1 MLKPTDLSVTST
13 HKTARITPPRI
24 SSGESGLDD
33 ILGGGLTAQRLY
45 LLEGTP
51 GTGKTTL
58 ALQFLLDG
66 VARGERALYITLSET
81 AEELSAVAATHG
93 WSLDSI
99 SVFELVNEAV
109 LEPDSE
115 QSILHP
121 SEIELGETVQ
131 RIMDRVSELRPARI
145 AFDSLSEMRLLA
157 QNPLRYRRQILALKH
172 FFATRACTV
181 LLLDDRT
188 SEPGDLHLHSLAH
201 GVITLEQGVQDFGV
215 ERRRLR
221 IVKMRGIKFRGG
233 YHDFALDTGGLKVYP
248 RLVAADYKNDACGKE
263 VSTGSKELDQLLG
276 GGLMPGSNSLLIGP
290 SGVGKTTASIRCMLT
305 ALERGERAAY
315 FLFDEGVATLVA
327 RSKTLGMDIVPYI
340 NSGQLAM
347 HQVAPAE
354 TSPGEFTSWVRTA
367 VEKDDCSFI
376 VIDSLS
382 AYLQAMPG
390 EKFLLLQMHELL
402 TYLNQ
407 QCVITLVILGQHG
420 LVGEMR
426 TDIDLSYLSDTI
438 MLFRFFEA
446 KGEILS
452 AISVVKSRTHAHERT
467 IRQFKLG
474 PNGITVGEALRDF
487 EGVMSG
493 LPTYRGETPML
504 SGTG

>member
-1 MLKPTDLSVTST
+1 MANQESSSSAGNAPRS
-13 HKTARITPPRI
+13 APPRI
-24 SSGESGLDD
+24 SSGVAGLDEV
-33 ILGGGLTAQRLY
+33 LGGGLTAQRLY
-45 LLEGTP
+45 LIEGTP

-81 AEELSAVAATHG
+81 AEELNAVAATHG
-93 WSLDSI
+93 WSLDQVC
-99 SVFELVNEAV
+99 VFELANETT

-131 RIMDRVSELRPARI
+131 RIIQRIDAMGPTRVV
-145 AFDSLSEMRLLA
+145 FDSLSEMRLLA
-157 QNPLRYRRQILALKH
+157 QNGLRYRRQILALKH

-188 SEPGDLHLHSLAH
+188 SERGDLHLHSIAH
-201 GVITLEQGVQDFGV
+201 GVVTLEQSIQDFGV
-215 ERRRLR
+215 ERRKLR
-221 IVKMRGIKFRGG
+221 VVKMRGIKFRGG
-233 YHDFALDTGGLKVYP
+233 YHDFSLDTGGLRVYP
-248 RLVAADYKNDACGKE
+248 RLVAAEHAIQDCGKL
-263 VSTGSKELDQLLG
+263 VSTGSAELDQLLG
-276 GGLMPGSNSLLIGP
+276 GGLVPGSNTLLTGP
-290 SGVGKTTASIRCMLT
+290 SGVGKTTAAVRCMLA

-315 FLFDEGVATLVA
+315 FLFDEGLSTLIA
-327 RSKTLGMDIVPYI
+327 RCISLGLDIRPHI
-340 NSGQLAM
+340 QSGQLAM

-354 TSPGEFTSWVRTA
+354 ISPGEFTSWVRNS
-367 VEKDDCSFI
+367 VEERQTSFI

-390 EKFLLLQMHELL
+390 EQFLLLQMHELL

-407 QCVITLVILGQHG
+407 RCIITMLVLGQHG

-446 KGEILS
+446 HGEILS

-467 IRQFKLG
+467 IRQLKLG
-474 PNGITVGEALRDF
+474 ANGITVGEALRGF

-493 LPTYRGETPML
+493 LPTYRGETAML
-504 SGTG
+504 GNTG

>member
-1 MLKPTDLSVTST
+1 MTTEIEKNTASRPRTPST
-13 HKTARITPPRI
+13 TPPRI
-24 SSGESGLDD
+24 SSGICGLDD
-33 ILGGGLTAQRLY
+33 VLAGGLTPHRLY

-66 VARGERALYITLSET
+66 VARGEPALYITLSET
-81 AEELSAVAATHG
+81 AEELNAVAATHG
-93 WSLDSI
+93 WSLDNI
-99 SVFELVNEAV
+99 AVFELLNETH

-131 RIMDRVSELRPARI
+131 RIMDQVERQRPTRI

-188 SEPGDLHLHSLAH
+188 SEPGDLHLHSIAH
-201 GVITLEQGVQDFGV
+201 GVITLEQSVQDFGV

-221 IVKMRGIKFRGG
+221 VVKMRGTKFRGG
-233 YHDFALDTGGLKVYP
+233 YHDFTLDTGGLTVYP
-248 RLVAADYKNDACGKE
+248 RLVASEHETTLCGRS
-263 VSTGSKELDQLLG
+263 VSTGSPELDQLLG
-276 GGLMPGSNSLLIGP
+276 GGVVPGSNTLLIGP
-290 SGVGKTTASIRCMLT
+290 SGVGKTTVAIRCMLA
-305 ALERGERAAY
+305 ALERGERCAY
-315 FLFDEGVATLVA
+315 FLFDEGLGTLLA
-327 RSKTLGMDIVPYI
+327 RCIALGLDIQPYLTK
-340 NSGQLAM
+340 GQLILR
-347 HQVAPAE
+347 QIAPSEIA
-354 TSPGEFTSWVRTA
+354 PGEFTALVRRA
-367 VEKDDCSFI
+367 VEEEKTSF
-376 VIDSLS
+376 VSIDSLS

-407 QCVITLVILGQHG
+407 KGIVSLLVLGQHG
-420 LVGEMR
+420 LIGEMQS
-426 TDIDLSYLSDTI
+426 DIDLSYLSDTI
-438 MLFRFFEA
+438 MLFRFFESR
-446 KGEILS
+446 GEILS
-452 AISVVKSRTHAHERT
+452 AISIVKSRTNAHERT
-467 IRQFKLG
+467 IRQLKLG
-474 PNGITVGEALRDF
+474 PDGVTVGEALRDF

-493 LPTYRGETPML
+493 LPTYRGATPL
-504 SGTG
+504 LASVG

>member
-1 MLKPTDLSVTST
+1 MVSDTQTF
-13 HKTARITPPRI
+13 TARREPAPATPPARI
-24 SSGESGLDD
+24 SSGVDGIDEVLA
-33 ILGGGLTAQRLY
+33 GGLTPHRLY

-66 VARGERALYITLSET
+66 VAKGEPALYITLSET
-81 AEELSAVAATHG
+81 AEELNAVAATHG
-93 WSLDSI
+93 WSLDNI
-99 SVFELVNEAV
+99 AVFELLNETH

-131 RIMDRVSELRPARI
+131 RIMDQVERQRPTRI

-188 SEPGDLHLHSLAH
+188 SEPGDLHLHSIAH
-201 GVITLEQGVQDFGV
+201 GVITLEQSVQEFGM

-221 IVKMRGIKFRGG
+221 VVKMRGTKFRGG
-233 YHDFALDTGGLKVYP
+233 YHDFTLGTGGLTVYP
-248 RLVAADYKNDACGKE
+248 RLVASEHATGICGGS
-263 VSTGSKELDQLLG
+263 VSTGSPQLDQMLG
-276 GGLMPGSNSLLIGP
+276 GGLVPGSNTLLIGP
-290 SGVGKTTASIRCMLT
+290 SGVGKTTAAVRCMLT
-305 ALERGERAAY
+305 ALERGERCAY
-315 FLFDEGVATLVA
+315 FLFDEGLGTLLARCVA
-327 RSKTLGMDIVPYI
+327 LGMDIQPYI
-340 NSGQLAM
+340 ASGQLKLR
-347 HQVAPAE
+347 QIAPSEIA
-354 TSPGEFTSWVRTA
+354 PGEFTTLVRRT
-367 VEKDDCSFI
+367 VEEERRSF
-376 VIDSLS
+376 VGIDSLS

-402 TYLNQ
+402 TYMNQ
-407 QCVITLVILGQHG
+407 KGIVSLLVLGQHG
-420 LVGEMR
+420 LIGEMH

-446 KGEILS
+446 KAEILS
-452 AISVVKSRTHAHERT
+452 AISIVKSRTNAHERT
-467 IRQFKLG
+467 IRQLKLG
-474 PNGITVGEALRDF
+474 PNGMTVGETLRDF
-487 EGVMSG
+487 QGVMSG
-493 LPTYRGETPML
+493 LPTYRGETPMID
-504 SGTG
+504 GAG